1 MITTTAAGRA
11 WHYSHN
17 LGRTTAE
24 HNESKFGRTGGYG
37 YPMDVAAAGN
47 DILFVISRGYGVPLP
62 AFGVDMFARVGKT
75 TIDEDHIGDF
85 ARGGFTWAVGIAVSK
100 DGDVYCSDEF
110 ESVISVFDPNG
121 IQTFPEFDPDGEYID
136 RWGQKGSAL
145 GTLNGPAGLAFDA
158 DDDLYIVDSL
168 NNRVQV
174 FSKAGEFSR
183 AWGRGGRGAGEFDR
197 PWGMTIDA
205 EGAVYVADWGNHR
218 VQKFG
223 PDGEYLMSFGG
234 LDGGLDAGAGSLDHP
249 SGVAVDSDGDVY
261 VTDWGNR
268 RVAIFEPNGEVLA
281 ALYGE
286 MQNLSKAGQYALERD
301 PENMRRLNHDDS
313 PTRHLLRFARPL
325 GIDIDEQDRIIV
337 TDARGRLVV
346 YRKDRDYEEPTL

>member
-158 DDDLYIVDSL
+158 NDDLYIVDSL

-174 FSKAGEFSR
+174 FSKDGEFSR

>member
-158 DDDLYIVDSL
+158 NDDLYIVDSL

-325 GIDIDEQDRIIV
+325 GIDIDEHDRIIV